1 MERKKTYQ
9 ELLKE
14 YTMTQNQKEAKA
26 LQWYTE
32 IFLNDLLQ
40 KRREEQLR
48 AEIDLALD
56 QRDEKAFTKL
66 SKELIN
72 HIGK

>member
-32 IFLNDLLQ
+32 LFLNDLLQ

-56 QRDEKAFTKL
+56 QRDEGAFMKL
-66 SKELIN
+66 SKELIG
-72 HIGK
+72 HMGK

>member
-26 LQWYTE
+26 LEWYTE
-32 IFLNDLLQ
+32 LFLNDLLQ

-56 QRDEKAFTKL
+56 QRDEKAFMTL
-66 SKELIN
+66 SKELIS
-72 HIGK
+72 HMEK

>member
-26 LQWYTE
+26 LEWYTE

-56 QRDEKAFTKL
+56 QRDEEAFMKL
-66 SKELIN
+66 SKELIS
-72 HIGK
+72 HMDK

>member
-14 YTMTQNQKEAKA
+14 YTMTQNQREAKA
-26 LQWYTE
+26 VEWYTDL
-32 IFLNDLLQ
+32 FLNDLLQ
-40 KRREEQLR
+40 KRREKQLR

-56 QRDEKAFTKL
+56 KRDEKTFMKL
-66 SKELIN
+66 TSELQK
-72 HIGK
+72 HMGE

>member
-56 QRDEKAFTKL
+56 QRDEKTFAKL
-66 SKELIN
+66 SKELID

>member
-56 QRDEKAFTKL
+56 QRDKKAFMKL

>member
-56 QRDEKAFTKL
+56 QRDKKAFTKL

>member
-26 LQWYTE
+26 LEWYTE

-40 KRREEQLR
+40 KRRVELLR

-56 QRDEKAFTKL
+56 QRDEKAFMKL
-66 SKELIN
+66 SKELIS
-72 HIGK
+72 HMGK